1 MENNVP
7 YRVHLVPVTG
17 PTIETEKWAC
27 PKCEDIYVLHSS
39 AARCCA
45 TKSEI
50 DPEYDLPF

>member
-27 PKCEDIYVLHSS
+27 PKCGEIYLLHAS
-39 AARCCA
+39 AARCCIV
-45 TKSEI
+45 TNEF
-50 DPEYDLPF
+50 DPELDLPF